1 MNNQQIAAAFDELAD
16 LLEIQGANPFR
27 IRAYR
32 NASRTLEGLTDAV
45 ASMLEAGE
53 DLTELQG
60 IGKDLAGKIEQ
71 LVETGTL
78 EQLEELK
85 AEVPAGVLDM
95 MRLPGMGPK
104 KAAALF
110 KELNI
115 TSLEELKQAAEAGEV
130 QKLKGFGKKT
140 EESILA
146 NIDQAAEAKQRFYY
160 AAAEPLVVEIVE
172 TLSSLKSVHQV
183 SPAGSFRRCKET
195 VGDLDVLVTSDN
207 HDEVMDT
214 LANHEQ
220 VTEVLQRGET
230 KQRVRLVN
238 GLEMD
243 LRVVPAESYGAAMQY
258 FTGSKEHNIELR
270 KRAQKRKL
278 ELNEYGLFS
287 GKKSIAGKTEEEIYK
302 ALDLVWIP
310 PELRENRGEIELAEK
325 NKLPEL
331 IELDD
336 IAGDLHMHTTV
347 TDGTAT
353 IEEMIAAAKERKR
366 KYIAITDHSKRVMMA
381 NGLDAKGLRK
391 HWKNIRKIA
400 EKTKGIHVLCGIECD
415 ILEDATLDLPD
426 DVLAEADWVIAV
438 LHYGLKQ
445 DKQQI
450 HKRLMTAIENPN
462 VDIIGHPT
470 GRLIG
475 KRPGAEMDMA
485 EILKAAA
492 DHGVMM
498 EINAHP
504 SRLDLNANHA
514 AAAKDLGIPIV
525 ISTDAHSTGGL
536 DVMRYGVFQAR
547 RAGLTKKDVGNTR
560 TWAQF
565 KKLLK

>member
-1 MNNQQIAAAFDELAD
+1 MNNQQIAASFDELAD

-32 NASRTLEGLTDAV
+32 NASRTLEGLTDSV

-60 IGKDLAGKIEQ
+60 IGKDLAEKIEQ
-71 LVETGTL
+71 LVDTGKL

-85 AEVPAGVLDM
+85 TEVPPGVLDM

-115 TSLEELKQAAEAGEV
+115 TSLDELKEAAQAGQV
-130 QKLKGFGKKT
+130 QKLKGFAKKT

-146 NIDQAAEAKQRFYY
+146 NIDQAAQAKQRFYY
-160 AAAEPLVVEIVE
+160 ATAEPLVDEIVE

-183 SPAGSFRRCKET
+183 SPAGSFRRRKET

-207 HDEVMDT
+207 HNEVMDA

-238 GLEMD
+238 GIEMD

-302 ALDLVWIP
+302 ALDLAWIP

-325 NKLPEL
+325 NDLPDLVEL
-331 IELDD
+331 SD

-353 IEEMIAAAKERKR
+353 IEEMIDAAKERGR
-366 KYIAITDHSKRVMMA
+366 KYIAITDHSKRVTMA
-381 NGLDAKGLRK
+381 NGLDAKGLRA

-400 EKTKGIHVLCGIECD
+400 EKKKGIHVLCGIECD

-445 DKQQI
+445 DKNMI

-475 KRPGAEMDMA
+475 KRPGAEMDMS

-514 AAAKDLGIPIV
+514 AAAKDLGIPII
-525 ISTDAHSTGGL
+525 ISTDAHSTGGM

-547 RAGLTKKDVGNTR
+547 RAGLTKQDVGNTR